1 MTELTNQLLAGASI
15 ASILL
20 LVSLGLAII
29 YGTMGVINLAHG
41 DFLMVGAYAEWFVQ
55 TYLDVG
61 LAAQLILSFITVAI
75 LGWLC
80 ERSVI
85 RFLYR
90 RPLDTMLATW
100 GIGLIL
106 EQAIRLT
113 VGPHLRYVKMAPG
126 LISPMHIL
134 GTTQPSYRVFI
145 FLLTVAVM
153 VATYLLIFRTRFGM
167 RVRAVTQSPE
177 IARSFGINASQVYA
191 LTFAYG
197 AGLAGLAGA
206 LVAPLKSVYPDM
218 GTSFV
223 VDAFMVVVMGG
234 VQTLFGTVASASIL
248 GELNN
253 WLAYL
258 SDDTLSK
265 AVVFTLVVIIIRF
278 RPQGLF
284 FTRVRGA

>member
-61 LAAQLILSFITVAI
+61 LAAQLILSFIIVAI